1 MRLWS
6 LSPKYL
12 DSKGLVAL
20 WREGLLAKKV
30 LEGKT
35 KGYKNHPQLE
45 RFKNRSDSLQLINL
59 YLSEVYWE
67 AKNRGYNFSNQKLE
81 KVAALDVK
89 VKISQGQLEYEFAHL
104 LAKLQ
109 VRDKQKYQELSSIKL
124 IEINSVFKKI
134 PGGVEKWEKIDNNT
148 K

>member
-6 LSPKYL
+6 IHPQYL

-45 RFKNRSDSLQLINL
+45 RFKNFKNPILAINS
-59 YLSEVYWE
+59 YLFYVLKE
-67 AKNRGYNFSNQKLE
+67 AKLRNYKFNEKKL
-81 KVAALDVK
+81 
-89 VKISQGQLEYEFAHL
+89 KIDGKILY
-104 LAKLQ
+104 
-109 VRDKQKYQELSSIKL
+109 
-124 IEINSVFKKI
+124 KKI
-134 PGGVEKWEKIDNNT
+134 PVTEGQIKFEFRHLLSKLKKRNKRHYRFLLKLKKGGKILTNPIFYQVKGKKEKWEK
-148 K
+148 